1 MNLERIISSIKKK
14 KYLMISEPELNE
26 LLSQSKMISEED
38 TYISDKIRL
47 FEFEDDLI
55 IQEKT
60 TKDEY
65 LLRVM
70 KTKKKLKSLSKKDWI
85 YTTGCGMAAVVKL
98 IITSRFAHQ
107 F

>member
-26 LLSQSKMISEED
+26 LLSHSKMIIEED

-70 KTKKKLKSLSKKDWI
+70 KTKKEAEEFIKERLDI
-85 YTTGCGMAAVVKL
+85 YNRMWDGCGCKVDYYK
-98 IITSRFAHQ
+98 
-107 F
+107 

>member
-26 LLSQSKMISEED
+26 LLSQSKMIIEED

-70 KTKKKLKSLSKKDWI
+70 KTKKEAEEFIKERLDI
-85 YTTGCGMAAVVKL
+85 YNRMWDGCGCKVDYYK
-98 IITSRFAHQ
+98 
-107 F
+107 

>member
-1 MNLERIISSIKKK
+1 MNVEGIISSAKKK
-14 KYLMISEPELNE
+14 KYLMISESELNE
-26 LLSQSKMISEED
+26 LLLHSKMIIEED

-70 KTKKKLKSLSKKDWI
+70 KTKKEAEEFIKQRLEI
-85 YTTGCGMAAVVKL
+85 YNRMWDGCGCRIDYYK
-98 IITSRFAHQ
+98 
-107 F
+107 

>member
-26 LLSQSKMISEED
+26 LLSHSKMIIEEN

-47 FEFEDDLI
+47 LKFNDNLL

-60 TKDEY
+60 TKEEF
-65 LLRVM
+65 LVRSM
-70 KTKKKLKSLSKKDWI
+70 KTKKEAEDFIKQRLDI
-85 YTTGCGMAAVVKL
+85 YNRMWDGCGCKVNYYD
-98 IITSRFAHQ
+98 
-107 F
+107 

>member
-26 LLSQSKMISEED
+26 LLSQSKMIIEED
-38 TYISDKIRL
+38 TNISGKIRL

-70 KTKKKLKSLSKKDWI
+70 KTKKEAEEFIKQRLEI
-85 YTTGCGMAAVVKL
+85 YNRMWDGCGCKVDYYK
-98 IITSRFAHQ
+98 
-107 F
+107 

>member
-1 MNLERIISSIKKK
+1 MII
-14 KYLMISEPELNE
+14 
-26 LLSQSKMISEED
+26 EED

-70 KTKKKLKSLSKKDWI
+70 KTKKEAEEFIKERLEI
-85 YTTGCGMAAVVKL
+85 YNRMWDGCGCRIDYYK
-98 IITSRFAHQ
+98 
-107 F
+107 

>member
-26 LLSQSKMISEED
+26 LLSHSKMIIEEN

-47 FEFEDDLI
+47 LMFKEELL
-55 IQEKT
+55 IQEKS

-65 LLRVM
+65 LVRVM
-70 KTKKKLKSLSKKDWI
+70 KTKKEAEEFIKQRLEI
-85 YTTGCGMAAVVKL
+85 YNRMWDGCGCRIDYYK
-98 IITSRFAHQ
+98 
-107 F
+107 